1 MELIKMVEI
10 GQFRNVIKDIDYINR
25 FAGVDDLGE
34 PIFKEQSPPVL
45 TFTGTVKLHGTNGAV
60 SYDGLNIWA
69 QSKNNIITPEKDNAG
84 FAQFVHSNMNY
95 FENLLKSIYKGYP
108 ITLFG
113 EWAGKG
119 VRPKV
124 AISEIQKSFFIFGLK
139 VHDIGWVP
147 LDFDIEYHPNIFK
160 ITDFKTY
167 DIEIDFS
174 NPKLSQNKIIEM
186 VAEVE
191 TECPVAK
198 RFGFS
203 GVGEGIVFKTE
214 FKDKTF
220 IFKAKGEKHANKCKV
235 KTLPKVDDVKLQI
248 IQDVSE
254 KVTPAWRL
262 EQMWSETFDIINGG
276 SPDIKKLGD
285 FLRAVSNDIIKED
298 MDILKENGL
307 SMKDVGGT
315 VSKMAKTWFFERLD
329 S

>member
-25 FAGVDDLGE
+25 FAGVNDLGE

-60 SYDGLNIWA
+60 CYDGLNIWA

-84 FAQFVHSNMNY
+84 FAQFVHSNMDY
-95 FENLLKSIYKGYP
+95 FENLLKSLYKGYP
-108 ITLFG
+108 IALFG

-119 VRPKV
+119 VQPKV

-139 VHDIGWVP
+139 VHDIGWVH
-147 LDFDIEYHPNIFK
+147 LDFDIEDHPNIFK

-174 NPKLSQNKIIEM
+174 NSKLSQNKIIEM
-186 VAEVE
+186 VEEVE

-198 RFGFS
+198 MFGFP
-203 GVGEGIVFKTE
+203 GIGEGVVFKTY
-214 FKDKTF
+214 FKGKSF
-220 IFKAKGEKHANKCKV
+220 IFKAKGEKHVNKCKV

-276 SPDIKKLGD
+276 FPDIKKLGD

-298 MDILKENGL
+298 MDILNENGL